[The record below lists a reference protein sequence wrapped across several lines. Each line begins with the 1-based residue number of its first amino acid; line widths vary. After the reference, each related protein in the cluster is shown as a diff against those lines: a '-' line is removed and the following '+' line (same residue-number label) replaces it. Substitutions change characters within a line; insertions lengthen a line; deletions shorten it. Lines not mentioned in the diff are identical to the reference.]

1 MEMRGGE
8 KGAEN
13 RSLKLEA
20 MYVCMYLFR
29 MVCKTIYAIL
39 NYEVEFSTMIRRS
52 MMEGWW

>member
-20 MYVCMYLFR
+20 IDGGVLYRCICSVWF
-29 MVCKTIYAIL
+29 VKP
-39 NYEVEFSTMIRRS
+39 STQY
-52 MMEGWW
+52 